1 MREVRI
7 FARCDHANVVRFYT
21 AWLEFVPLKELKNE
35 LPIRFDNDT
44 SLETSQSSE
53 VDTTFTNQLATQ
65 EFSAVISQIDS
76 VSFPAE
82 GKKDPTLSISA
93 ILNESSLRSINWKV
107 DKNESPSTMNCPFEF
122 VRDAF
127 DRDSMDSTSSSTS
140 SSSYTSTSTTT
151 SYVSSS
157 TNQSSILSSQTPRTP
172 LHAETQSQSMN
183 ESSLL
188 QSQSMNESSLLQ
200 SQSINESSLLQS
212 QSINESS
219 LLQSQSFNE
228 SSLLQSQSNSSC
240 STDDDSTLISQDILS
255 QSQLSSSSCSAES
268 PTDLPDLHFISPV
281 LETTHIPINERT
293 INAMTIQEDI
303 EEENHPSTTDPSSTL
318 LPSTPSTV
326 HKDQLDRILKK
337 YALVLYIQMAYCGN
351 RTLNTYLQ
359 DPSRIVNEEEI
370 LHIAIQLCKALD
382 YLHTKHIIH
391 RDVKSAN
398 IFYLEDGSIRLGD
411 FGLSRDLTDTNTMN
425 NNGLTTVDSCY
436 SQSSDS
442 SNSVT
447 TTRIGTMLY
456 SSPEQFSSK
465 NYDYKSDVFAAGMV
479 LYEMTY
485 PYFKTNSERFHV
497 LDQPKHGIFPD
508 SRPGISQEF
517 YRLIRRMLD
526 INPMKR
532 PTASEVVQEVTKIL
546 EGKVVIIQLLKDE
559 PFASQQ
565 LVITSN
571 IQTLYISKCIKLI
584 MYDES
589 KCQIVITLM
598 KIDDVCI
605 NEIELFYRIN

>member
-82 GKKDPTLSISA
+82 GKKDPSLSISA

-200 SQSINESSLLQS
+200 SQS
-212 QSINESS
+212 
-219 LLQSQSFNE
+219 
-228 SSLLQSQSNSSC
+228 NSSS

-281 LETTHIPINERT
+281 LETAHIPINERT

-359 DPSRIVNEEEI
+359 DPSRVVNEEEI

-391 RDVKSAN
+391 RDVKPAN

-532 PTASEVVQEVTKIL
+532 PTASEVVQEATKIL

>member
-1 MREVRI
+1 
-7 FARCDHANVVRFYT
+7 
-21 AWLEFVPLKELKNE
+21 
-35 LPIRFDNDT
+35 
-44 SLETSQSSE
+44 
-53 VDTTFTNQLATQ
+53 
-65 EFSAVISQIDS
+65 
-76 VSFPAE
+76 
-82 GKKDPTLSISA
+82 
-93 ILNESSLRSINWKV
+93 
-107 DKNESPSTMNCPFEF
+107 
-122 VRDAF
+122 
-127 DRDSMDSTSSSTS
+127 
-140 SSSYTSTSTTT
+140 
-151 SYVSSS
+151 
-157 TNQSSILSSQTPRTP
+157 
-172 LHAETQSQSMN
+172 
-183 ESSLL
+183 
-188 QSQSMNESSLLQ
+188 
-200 SQSINESSLLQS
+200 
-212 QSINESS
+212 
-219 LLQSQSFNE
+219 
-228 SSLLQSQSNSSC
+228 
-240 STDDDSTLISQDILS
+240 
-255 QSQLSSSSCSAES
+255 
-268 PTDLPDLHFISPV
+268 
-281 LETTHIPINERT
+281 
-293 INAMTIQEDI
+293 
-303 EEENHPSTTDPSSTL
+303 
-318 LPSTPSTV
+318 
-326 HKDQLDRILKK
+326 
-337 YALVLYIQMAYCGN
+337 MAYCGN
-351 RTLNTYLQ
+351 RTLNSYLQ
-359 DPSRIVNEEEI
+359 DPSRVVNEEEI

-391 RDVKSAN
+391 RDVKPAN

-411 FGLSRDLTDTNTMN
+411 FGLSRDLTDTNSMN

-532 PTASEVVQEVTKIL
+532 PTASEVVQEATKIL

-584 MYDES
+584 MYDEA

-598 KIDDVCI
+598 KIDDV
-605 NEIELFYRIN
+605 